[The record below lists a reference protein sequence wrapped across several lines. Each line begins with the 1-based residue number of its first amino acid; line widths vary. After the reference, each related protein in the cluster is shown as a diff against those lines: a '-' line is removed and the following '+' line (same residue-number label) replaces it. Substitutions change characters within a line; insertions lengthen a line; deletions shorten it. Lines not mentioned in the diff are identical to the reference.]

1 MGFLQEF
8 GAQIGGASG
17 TALAAPADPVD
28 REQVSVGLHGLP
40 TSVAWRLAGLL
51 FIGSALIMVPAILL
65 LGKSLEASEV
75 ILIALAAGAGGGC
88 LSAPRR
94 GLGRGGGGG
103 GSPVAGG

>member
-1 MGFLQEF
+1 MGFLKAV
-8 GAQIGGASG
+8 GAASGGDSG

-75 ILIALAAGAGGGC
+75 ILIALAVGTGGGWP
-88 LSAPRR
+88 APPPRR
-94 GLGRGGGGG
+94 PGRGGGGG
-103 GSPVAGG
+103 GSL